1 MDPWLWAYSDRLSAR
16 PGERV
21 ALHVAGTAPRCE
33 VEIARVGRE
42 RRVVARQGGV
52 AIAAHPTPARAH
64 VVGCRWPA
72 AVTIEVG
79 DWPSGYYDVRLRG
92 TDGAEARHLLV
103 VKAARPTAPAVL
115 VLATNTYH
123 AYNWWGGANTYLWL
137 GGPAPAPIPDDPG
150 ERVVA
155 GRLSAERPFS
165 AGLLQPRCAAHRIVT
180 RARRGFREPPSLG
193 EVVDEAEAG
202 GQPWDCPAGYLD
214 KWEHAFVAW
223 AEAAGYALDFVTDYD
238 LESDPDALAG
248 RRLALCVGHSE
259 YWSWEGRAALERFVD
274 GGGRLAIL
282 SGNTCYWQCRW
293 EDGGRIFVAHK
304 ARADQEDP
312 VARDPRRRHLTTGH
326 WSSPTVGRPEAA
338 LTGLSFLF
346 GGYHRFGL
354 CVARGAGGYTVWRD
368 EHWALAGTDLFW
380 GDVFG
385 DDCRLVGYENDGAPF
400 TIGPDG
406 LPRAVPRLG
415 VPEALEI
422 LATAPATIAEP
433 AAAEYPH
440 LVPPE
445 VMDVLARDYAA
456 GAGPERLDDEG
467 VAARLLRG
475 HAVMA
480 TFRRGAGEVF
490 HAGTTEWA
498 YGLAAG
504 NPFVDRITRNV
515 LDRFLAG

>member
-1 MDPWLWAYSDRLSAR
+1 MDRWLWAYSDRLSAR
-16 PGERV
+16 AGERV
-21 ALHVAGTAPRCE
+21 ALHAAGTAARCA

-42 RRVVARQGGV
+42 RRVVARFEGV
-52 AIAAHPTPARAH
+52 PIAPHPVPPRAH
-64 VVGCRWPA
+64 VAGCGWPPA
-72 AVTIEVG
+72 LAFEVG
-79 DWPSGYYDVRLRG
+79 RDWPSGYYDVALRG
-92 TDGAEARHLLV
+92 DDGAEGRHLLV
-103 VKAARPTAPAVL
+103 VKAARPAAPAAL

-137 GGPAPAPIPDDPG
+137 GGPAPAPIPDDPA

-165 AGLLQPRCAAHRIVT
+165 AGLLRPRSAAHRIVS
-180 RARRGFREPPSLG
+180 RAPRGHREPPSLG

-223 AEAAGYALDFVTDYD
+223 AEGAGYALDFLTDRD
-238 LESDPDALAG
+238 LETDADALAG
-248 RRLALCVGHSE
+248 RRLALFVGHSE
-259 YWSWEGRAALERFVD
+259 YWSAAGRAAVERFVD

-293 EDGGRIFVAHK
+293 EDGGRTFVAHK
-304 ARADQEDP
+304 ARADEEDP
-312 VARDPRRRHLTTGH
+312 VARDPARRHLTTGH

-338 LTGLSFLF
+338 ITGLSFLF

-368 EHWALAGTDLFW
+368 DHWTLAGADLFW

-385 DDCRLVGYENDGAPF
+385 ADCRLVGYENDGAPF
-400 TIGPDG
+400 TIGADG
-406 LPRAVPRLG
+406 LPRAVARLG
-415 VPEALEI
+415 VPADLEI
-422 LATAPATIAEP
+422 VATAPATIAEP
-433 AAAEYPH
+433 DTDAWPR

-445 VMDVLARDYAA
+445 AMDVLARDYAA
-456 GAGPERLDDEG
+456 GDGPA
-467 VAARLLRG
+467 VAPRLLRG

-490 HAGTTEWA
+490 NAGTTEWA

-504 NPFVDRITRNV
+504 NPFVERITRNV
-515 LDRFLAG
+515 LDRFLAE

>member
-1 MDPWLWAYSDRLSAR
+1 MEAWIWGYSDRLSAR

-21 ALHVAGTAPRCE
+21 ALHLAGSAPRCR

-42 RRVVARQGGV
+42 RRVVARHEDV
-52 AIAAHPTPARAH
+52 PIAPHPVPPRAH
-64 VVGCRWPA
+64 VAGCGWPPALRFAVGS
-72 AVTIEVG
+72 
-79 DWPSGYYDVRLRG
+79 DWPSGYYDVVLRG
-92 TDGAEARHLLV
+92 ADGAEGRHLLV

-137 GGPAPAPIPDDPG
+137 GGPAPAPIPDDPA

-165 AGLLQPRCAAHRIVT
+165 AGLLRPRAAAHRIVT
-180 RARRGFREPPSLG
+180 RAPRGFGEPPSVG

-223 AEAAGYALDFVTDYD
+223 AEGAGYALDFATDRD
-238 LESDPDALAG
+238 LETDPDALAG
-248 RRLALCVGHSE
+248 RRLALFVGHSE
-259 YWSWEGRAALERFVD
+259 YWSWEERAAVERFVD

-293 EDGGRIFVAHK
+293 EDGGRTFVAHK
-304 ARADQEDP
+304 ARADEEDP
-312 VARDPRRRHLTTGH
+312 VARDPARRHLTTGH

-338 LTGLSFLF
+338 ITGLSFLF

-368 EHWALAGTDLFW
+368 DHWTLAGADLYW

-385 DDCRLVGYENDGAPF
+385 AGCRLVGYETDGAPF
-400 TIGPDG
+400 TIGEDG

-415 VPEALEI
+415 VPEGLEI
-422 LATAPATIAEP
+422 VATAPATIAEP
-433 AAAEYPH
+433 AASAYPR

-445 VMDVLARDYAA
+445 AMDVLARDYES
-456 GAGPERLDDEG
+456 GDGPA
-467 VAARLLRG
+467 VAPRLLRG

-480 TFRRGAGEVF
+480 SFRRGAGEVF
-490 HAGTTEWA
+490 NAGTTEWA

-504 NPFVDRITRNV
+504 DPFVERITRNV
-515 LDRFLAG
+515 LDRFLAP